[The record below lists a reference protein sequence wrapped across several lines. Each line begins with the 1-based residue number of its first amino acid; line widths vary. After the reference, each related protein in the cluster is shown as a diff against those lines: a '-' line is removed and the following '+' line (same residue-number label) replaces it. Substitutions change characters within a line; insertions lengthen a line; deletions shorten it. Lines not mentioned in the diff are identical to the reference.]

1 MSERGFNTNT
11 DGSNGTIETSNK
23 LSEQNLL
30 QALEV
35 YNSAPRASELRDC
48 HAKLVVTTHFTS
60 AHFIDGPAIVSTL
73 ANLWSFFI

>member
-1 MSERGFNTNT
+1 MVARFERFN
-11 DGSNGTIETSNK
+11 GPWISNHDA
-23 LSEQNLL
+23 SEQNLL